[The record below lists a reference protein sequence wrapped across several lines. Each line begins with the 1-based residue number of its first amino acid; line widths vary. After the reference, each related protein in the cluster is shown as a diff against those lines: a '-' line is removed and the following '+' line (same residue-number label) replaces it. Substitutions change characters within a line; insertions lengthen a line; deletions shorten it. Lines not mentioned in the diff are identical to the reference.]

1 MLKNS
6 KFKSDMHNKD
16 YNLKDNLDDRTLL
29 YVHMLPALHFALLIT
44 HKIILKQIILKKL
57 NYLWNGD

>member
-1 MLKNS
+1 
-6 KFKSDMHNKD
+6 MHNKD